1 MESLKKSFVIACVAL
16 CISLGI
22 NIYFGVKVVFP
33 KPAERLQ
40 GANSQFG
47 MPCIYTTGTRALG
60 DGTGTAFSCDDQG
73 RLILSN

>member
-33 KPAERLQ
+33 KKNL

-47 MPCIYTTGTRALG
+47 LPCIYTTSTRTLS
-60 DGTGTAFSCDDQG
+60 DGEGTAFACDNQG
-73 RLILSN
+73 RPILSN